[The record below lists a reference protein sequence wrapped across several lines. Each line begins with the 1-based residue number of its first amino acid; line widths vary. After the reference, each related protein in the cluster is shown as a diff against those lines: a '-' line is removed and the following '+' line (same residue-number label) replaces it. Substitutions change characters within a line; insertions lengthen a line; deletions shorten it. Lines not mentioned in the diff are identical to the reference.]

1 MLPATIDRT
10 AKQNELVAKYYAEY
24 AAMDLD
30 IYGLEELLDGIWSNS
45 TMPELEADCRM
56 DAIAK
61 LKVDV
66 EFEFHPA

>member
-10 AKQNELVAKYYAEY
+10 TKQNELVAKYYAEY

-45 TMPELEADCRM
+45 TMSEL
-56 DAIAK
+56 
-61 LKVDV
+61 
-66 EFEFHPA
+66 